1 MLAGF
6 GGVLAFFANA
16 LAWAT
21 PLAVIAVVS
30 AWVWIG
36 WQSIGFGI
44 WPALSTLVA
53 MVIASAL
60 TAIAI
65 AWPHIEPVLV
75 RSLLQ

>member
-1 MLAGF
+1 
-6 GGVLAFFANA
+6 
-16 LAWAT
+16 
-21 PLAVIAVVS
+21 
-30 AWVWIG
+30 
-36 WQSIGFGI
+36 
-44 WPALSTLVA
+44 